1 MEEKETS
8 DQEEVKTWW
17 DDTSKIEVTQEQFDK
32 LQEIE
37 RNKTIALKQERE
49 ANKSAMARLQELEA
63 KEKEVQEKEMKK
75 KGQYEELLKEK
86 EDLITSLTEK
96 ANSYD
101 EYLTQKQKDT
111 ETKLNSLMKTIPKEV
126 LEENSYILEDLKED
140 KKIIFLEKLLNNSK
154 KETFDTET
162 KDGEKN
168 PNNKNDLDINE
179 AKWKWFDNFLWAMI
193 KSNIK

>member
-63 KEKEVQEKEMKK
+63 KEKEIQEKEMKK

-96 ANSYD
+96 ANLYD

>member
-96 ANSYD
+96 ANLYD

>member
-63 KEKEVQEKEMKK
+63 KEKEIQEKEMKK

>member
-1 MEEKETS
+1 ME
-8 DQEEVKTWW
+8 
-17 DDTSKIEVTQEQFDK
+17 
-32 LQEIE
+32 
-37 RNKTIALKQERE
+37 
-49 ANKSAMARLQELEA
+49 
-63 KEKEVQEKEMKK
+63 
-75 KGQYEELLKEK
+75 
-86 EDLITSLTEK
+86 
-96 ANSYD
+96 
-101 EYLTQKQKDT
+101 
-111 ETKLNSLMKTIPKEV
+111 TIPKEV